1 MPVRLC
7 KKPSSWIQS
16 GVIKMYDFNYK
27 EHNDWKEKFFRM
39 SFSYIFLIVILALIG
54 TMTLFS
60 AANGSWEPWAVRH
73 LSRFGVALVLMVVLA
88 LVDIRYYYR
97 FAYEFYFL
105 VLLLLFAVE
114 IVGHVGMGA
123 QRWIDLGVVKIQ
135 PSELMKIGMVLFV
148 ARYFSS
154 MTVQGIK
161 SIRGIIIPAVMTL
174 VPVGLIAAEPDL
186 GTSLMVLITSVVM
199 FFAAGVQWWKFASLA
214 MLAGASL
221 PVAWNLLHE
230 YQQNRVLTFLDPER
244 DPLGAGYH
252 IIQSKIAFG
261 SGGVFG
267 KGFLHG
273 TQTHLNFLP
282 EKHTDFIFTMFSEE
296 FGLLGSLSLLFLN
309 MLVLAMGYVFAFRA
323 RNYFARLTII
333 GLNTNY
339 FLYVF
344 INIAMVMGVLPVV
357 GVPLPLISY
366 GGTVMFSI
374 MASFGLILCMSDSAN
389 RENIE

>member
-1 MPVRLC
+1 
-7 KKPSSWIQS
+7 
-16 GVIKMYDFNYK
+16 MYEIERNRGG
-27 EHNDWKEKFFRM
+27 WREKFFRM
-39 SFSYIFLIVILALIG
+39 SFSYIFLIILLAGIG
-54 TMTLFS
+54 TLTLYS
-60 AANGSWEPWAVRH
+60 AANGSWEPWALRH
-73 LSRFGVALVLMVVLA
+73 ISRFAVALVLMFA
-88 LVDIRYYYR
+88 MAMVDMRYYYKW
-97 FAYEFYFL
+97 AYGFYFIS
-105 VLLLLFAVE
+105 LLLLVAVE
-114 IVGHVGMGA
+114 VTGHIGMGA
-123 QRWIDLGVVKIQ
+123 QRWINFGLFKVQ
-135 PSELMKIGMVLFV
+135 PSELMKIGMVLFM

-154 MTVQGIK
+154 MTMQGIQ
-161 SIRGIIIPAVMTL
+161 SIRGIIIPAVL
-174 VPVGLIAAEPDL
+174 IVVPVALIILEPDL
-186 GTSLMVLITSVVM
+186 GTALMVLSTATVM
-199 FFAAGVQWWKFASLA
+199 LFAVGVQVWKFVLVGLVGAAG
-214 MLAGASL
+214 L
-221 PVAWNLLHE
+221 PIAWNFLHE
-230 YQQNRVLTFLDPER
+230 YQQNRVLTFLNPER

-296 FGLLGSLSLLFLN
+296 FGMLGSLTVVFINLLVIIL
-309 MLVLAMGYVFAFRA
+309 GYVFAYRT
-323 RNYFARLTII
+323 RNYFAKLTII

-374 MASFGLILCMSDSAN
+374 MASFGLILCMSIN
-389 RENIE
+389 RHNSTSFEE